1 MTTLPMFTDS
11 FSDRDSTPVPLIVA
25 NKWDFPLAFH
35 IVEGVHYYAIQDW
48 IRGLTG
54 NKDIR
59 LILSQFKKHEKWH
72 TTYMSHIRRMDYRAS
87 DGAVYKRDFAK
98 AEGLYTIAQ
107 YLRVTRARPVLDE
120 IRQFLS
126 KAGVFVDEMRR
137 DENLIVI
144 TSRMSPDEMLAATGR
159 AALLTREAYRKQ
171 GKSERWIDMRLLGK
185 VRREQFTAALKYAIN
200 EALKRSHFAT
210 ATDDIYKGLWGRT
223 ASYLKKELA
232 LPKGASLRDN
242 QTIYAL
248 HFQGIAEEA
257 CADKLGEKKTV
268 SWLEARDIIQLVA
281 ATVGGYTQDM
291 SRFLGKDLATGR
303 PLLPQD

>member
-11 FSDRDSTPVPLIVA
+11 FSDRDDTPLPLIVA
-25 NKWDFPLAFH
+25 KNWGFPLAFH
-35 IVEGVHYYAIQDW
+35 IVEGKHLYAIQDW
-48 IRGLTG
+48 VRGLIG
-54 NKDIR
+54 NDDIR
-59 LILSQFKKHEKWH
+59 KAWSYFKKQEMWNQ
-72 TTYMSHIRRMDYRAS
+72 MSSSTRRLNYKAS
-87 DGAVYKRDFAK
+87 DGKIYQREYVNDG
-98 AEGLYTIAQ
+98 GLYLIAQ
-107 YLRVTRARPVLDE
+107 YLRVTKARPVLNE

-281 ATVGGYTQDM
+281 ATVGAYTRDM
-291 SRFLGKDLATGR
+291 SKFLGKDLATGR
-303 PLLPQD
+303 PLLP